1 MTIETNKIIFF
12 VMLGLVFMFF
22 FYFTGFFYLKTD
34 HNSPSKKMII
44 VFISSVLFSL
54 FFFGYTHLTNL
65 FKKESFHFSPGAK
78 ICRGYPFMW
87 QGSSEKA
94 KYCQNLAST
103 PEGKKEIDSYECG
116 NGYNGLPGNS
126 FEFTPM
132 SNSMWKNEMCD
143 S

>member
-1 MTIETNKIIFF
+1 
-12 VMLGLVFMFF
+12 MFF

-34 HNSPSKKMII
+34 PNSSSNKMII

-54 FFFGYTHLTNL
+54 FFLGYTQLTKL
-65 FKKESFHFSPGAK
+65 FKKESFHFSSGAK
-78 ICRGYPFMW
+78 TCRGGPFMW

-116 NGYNGLPGNS
+116 TGYKGLPGRS

-132 SNSMWKNEMCD
+132 SNSIRKNEMCD
-143 S
+143 G